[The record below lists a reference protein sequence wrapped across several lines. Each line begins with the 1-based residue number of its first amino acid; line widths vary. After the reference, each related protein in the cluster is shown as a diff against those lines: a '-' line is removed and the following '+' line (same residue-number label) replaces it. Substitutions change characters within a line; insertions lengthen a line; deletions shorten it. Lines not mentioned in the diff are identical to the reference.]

1 MEDHLLNDRIV
12 NKKRTLSE
20 HIEENQKLITV
31 IGVFTALA
39 IFAKN
44 IEIVQIR
51 TMLSFL
57 FISIAILVCIEL
69 SLKKYDNK
77 PTWRLILFD
86 YAILLSV
93 LFLVGYWLITYFET
107 WSSFIIIPMYLS
119 FITIFI
125 YLLKK
130 IKVIRNLNNPE
141 TIKFK
146 KIKLTLHYLI
156 FILIIILSMIIT
168 SLIKEPF
175 SDFLK
180 EQHNPFINPTSQE

>member
-1 MEDHLLNDRIV
+1 MEDHLRDKNSV
-12 NKKRTLSE
+12 NKKKTLSE

-31 IGVFTALA
+31 MGVFTALA
-39 IFAKN
+39 IFARN

-57 FISIAILVCIEL
+57 FISIAILVWIEL
-69 SLKKYDNK
+69 SLKKYENK

-93 LFLVGYWLITYFET
+93 LFLVGYWLIEYFET
-107 WSSFIIIPMYLS
+107 WSSLIIIPMYFL

-146 KIKLTLHYLI
+146 KTKLTLHYLI
-156 FILIIILSMIIT
+156 FILIIILSMLIT
-168 SLIKEPF
+168 SLIKEPL

-180 EQHNPFINPTSQE
+180 AQHNRLINFISQ